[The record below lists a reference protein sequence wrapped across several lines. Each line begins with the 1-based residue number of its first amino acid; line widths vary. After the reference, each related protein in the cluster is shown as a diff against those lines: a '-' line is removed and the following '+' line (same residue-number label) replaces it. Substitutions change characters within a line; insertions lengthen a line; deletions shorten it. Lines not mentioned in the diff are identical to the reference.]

1 MNNKDKIIKLELL
14 GIILLIISLITDV
27 LELKSISVIIIIMS
41 PLIIPAIYKEKE
53 EKIENEN
60 VRVIKSIEDIEK
72 ELSEKKKVNNDNYT
86 KIYKQSK
93 YKKPPF
99 SLLETKEKEPLIDT
113 WNIEST
119 KERIN
124 TVFIEH
130 KIPAVVDKINMG
142 PNFTQYEI
150 KLEKNVRLDKIVN
163 IKKELSFASGD
174 TDAIIEIPI
183 PGKNTIGITVK
194 NKEHFKVYLET
205 LLKNIKETDEL
216 SFPLGFN
223 MIGEDIYSSLQKENS
238 FLITGTVGTGKSMFL
253 NDMLITFLYT
263 KTPEELKMI
272 LIDPK
277 RIEFSN
283 YNDIPHLLTPVVTNI
298 NNAFRILEKLI
309 VEIEDRCDKFN
320 NIKVKNIQKYNEL
333 IEEKLKKDSKS
344 ELNKMPYIL
353 VVIDELS
360 NLLFVDKTKFIELI
374 TKISSMSRT
383 TGIYLIA
390 TTNQPYAVEKELKE
404 ALHSTI
410 SFSLTESLYATKVG
424 ILDANKLLGPG
435 EMIYRTQNSN
445 KQLRIQ
451 APYISDEQIENILN
465 NIKEKNGISNYS
477 NKYKE
482 TIYRETINNNSKD
495 TLYDEILNYAIRMGQ
510 ISASLIQ
517 RKYSIGYNRAARIMD
532 QFEEQGLVGPAKGS
546 KPRDVLVKLE
556 SQGGNEE

>member
-263 KTPEELKMI
+263 KTPEELKII

-277 RIEFSN
+277 RVEFSN

-517 RKYSIGYNRAARIMD
+517 RKYSIGYNRAARIME
-532 QFEEQGLVGPAKGS
+532 QFEEQGIVGPANGS
-546 KPRDVLVKLE
+546 KPRDVLIKLE
-556 SQGGNEE
+556 ENNNE

>member
-113 WNIEST
+113 WSIEST

-124 TVFIEH
+124 TVFTEH

-277 RIEFSN
+277 KVEFSN
-283 YNDIPHLLTPVVTNI
+283 YNDIPYLLTPVVTNI

-482 TIYRETINNNSKD
+482 TIYREMINNNSKD

-517 RKYSIGYNRAARIMD
+517 RKYSIGYNRAARIME
-532 QFEEQGLVGPAKGS
+532 QFEEQGIVGPANGS
-546 KPRDVLVKLE
+546 KPRDVLIKLE
-556 SQGGNEE
+556 ENNNE

>member
-263 KTPEELKMI
+263 KTPEELKII

-277 RIEFSN
+277 KVEFSN

-517 RKYSIGYNRAARIMD
+517 RKYSIGYNRAARIME
-532 QFEEQGLVGPAKGS
+532 QFEEQGIVGPANGS
-546 KPRDVLVKLE
+546 KPRDVLIKLE
-556 SQGGNEE
+556 ENNNE

>member
-517 RKYSIGYNRAARIMD
+517 RKYSIGYNRAARIME
-532 QFEEQGLVGPAKGS
+532 QFEEQGIVGPANGS
-546 KPRDVLVKLE
+546 KPRDVLIKLE
-556 SQGGNEE
+556 ENNNE